1 MRKMLFLLVCL
12 GLWLLN
18 SCSTDLV
25 ETNEITTRS
34 VGGRTYNIGSI
45 SESSLKTP
53 AGLTSLSTKLYKL
66 VHPVGGAS
74 GIHVKDEGVIGKSIL
89 RFETE
94 GNSPYYVICTPE
106 PSPGVYR
113 ITLKSKSNESDFN
126 ELFVRVT
133 QSSSTITLTPIDA
146 QLYVTRGIVQDIV
159 GDLKVRAQRW
169 WPCFK
174 NFFLNTDQG
183 QVIMFVGAFGG
194 QPGQILS
201 CIFAGVVALGCFG

>member
-1 MRKMLFLLVCL
+1 MKKLLFLFVCL

-18 SCSTDLV
+18 SCSNDLV
-25 ETNEITTRS
+25 ETNEVATRS
-34 VGGRTYNIGSI
+34 VGNRTYNIGSI

-53 AGLTSLSTKLYKL
+53 AGLASLSSKLYKL
-66 VHPVGGAS
+66 VHPTGGAS
-74 GIHVKDEGVIGKSIL
+74 GIQVEDQGVIGKTML
-89 RFETE
+89 RFKTE

-106 PSPGVYR
+106 ASPGVYR

-126 ELFVRVT
+126 ELFVRVA
-133 QSSSTITLTPIDA
+133 QSGSTITLAPIDA
-146 QLYVTRGIVQDIV
+146 QLYVTRGIIQDIV
-159 GDLKVRAQRW
+159 GDLKIRAQRW

-183 QVIMFVGAFGG
+183 QVIMFIGAFGG